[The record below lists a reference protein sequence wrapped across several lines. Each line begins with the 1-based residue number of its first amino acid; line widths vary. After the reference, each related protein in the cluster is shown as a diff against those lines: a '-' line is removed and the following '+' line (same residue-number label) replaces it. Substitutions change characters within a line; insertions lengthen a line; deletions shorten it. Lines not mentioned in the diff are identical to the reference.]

1 MENNTE
7 INAEHSQNSGYGL
20 YISVWIGLVGL
31 TAITVALAGVNL
43 AGIAV
48 ATALAIAIIKAGMVA
63 NYFMHVKFDN
73 KIFKVF
79 IAICLVIFLIMIIL
93 TFFDLTYR
101 NPVK

>member
-1 MENNTE
+1 MENNTDT
-7 INAEHSQNSGYGL
+7 NLEHVHNSGYGL

-31 TAITVALAGVNL
+31 TVITVALAGVNL
-43 AGIAV
+43 AGLAV
-48 ATALAIAIIKAGMVA
+48 ATAIAIATIKAGMVA

-73 KIFKVF
+73 KIFKIF

-93 TFFDLTYR
+93 TFFDLIYR